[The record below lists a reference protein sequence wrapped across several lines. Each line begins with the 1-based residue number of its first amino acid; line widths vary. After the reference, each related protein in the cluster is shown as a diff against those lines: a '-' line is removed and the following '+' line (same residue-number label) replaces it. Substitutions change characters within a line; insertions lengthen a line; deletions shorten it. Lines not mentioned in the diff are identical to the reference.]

1 MINERKEETGG
12 EPMEKTLAKCI
23 SFVEGN
29 IADKAKLEELYID
42 TIVNAANPTLMGST
56 VGVDGA
62 IHGAIDK
69 LNEKEGYFKE
79 EICKCLHTDVKEKR
93 TRCQRGS
100 AVVTPG
106 YGLCQY
112 VIHVVGAECDGKDS
126 GFRQCSSSMVQTL
139 ESCYEQI
146 VEQIK
151 EHADMVNI
159 AIPIIGSGEYKVPFR
174 TAAKIAV
181 SSVYNAI
188 AEWKRKDP
196 EMFAMSGLQGI
207 YFFVYDS
214 DPQCSKERVQTGNE
228 ILKEYTPVMEKENQI
243 IFQTSWQAHLRSMA
257 EVRNYDRA
265 RGYFSIAGNVRK
277 ALMWIRIPFVPIMWL
292 KDLFGGRNWE
302 KRRQFVEWF
311 TIAKMLISILLCF
324 LVRYEITTGC
334 PAMEKVVFTAIV
346 IYLMSDTITYLLS
359 LIVFADIQG
368 PTANVTRSLIL
379 LLINYT
385 EVTAGMAYLY
395 FAHCGEKIGL
405 KAAVAFGIW
414 SETCEEVD
422 STINYVF
429 QIANGG
435 IKFFFLT
442 IVLGY
447 FSGHMHQKKFRN

>member
-1 MINERKEETGG
+1 MGKS
-12 EPMEKTLAKCI
+12 LAECI
-23 SFVEGN
+23 SFVKRN
-29 IADKAKLEELYID
+29 IADKEELRKQKID
-42 TIVNAANPTLMGST
+42 TIVNAAKPTLMGSA

-69 LNEKEGYFKE
+69 LNGKVGYFKE
-79 EICKCLHTDVKEKR
+79 GICKYLHTDMKEEQI
-93 TRCQRGS
+93 RCQRGN

-106 YGLCQY
+106 YGLCKH
-112 VIHVVGAECDGKDS
+112 VIHVVGAEYDGKDS
-126 GFRQCSSSMVQTL
+126 GFKECSSSMVQTL
-139 ESCYEQI
+139 ESCYERI

-151 EHADMVNI
+151 EHADMKNI
-159 AIPIIGSGEYKVPFR
+159 AVPIIGSGEYKVPFR
-174 TAAKIAV
+174 TAVKIAV

-196 EMFAMSGLQGI
+196 EMFEMSGFQKI
-207 YFFVYDS
+207 CFFVYDP
-214 DPQCSKERVQTGNE
+214 DPQRAKEKEQTGNE
-228 ILKEYTPVMEKENQI
+228 ILEEYTPVMKKENRI
-243 IFQTSWQAHLRSMA
+243 IFQTSWEAHLRSMA
-257 EVRNYDRA
+257 EVTNYDRT
-265 RGYFSIAGNVRK
+265 RGYFSIAGAVRK
-277 ALMWIRIPFVPIMWL
+277 ALMWIRIPFAPLMWL

-311 TIAKMLISILLCF
+311 TIVKMLIPILICL
-324 LVRYEITTGC
+324 LVRYEITGGC
-334 PAMEKVVFTAIV
+334 PVMEKVVFTAII
-346 IYLMSDTITYLLS
+346 IYFMSDTITYLLS

-395 FAHCGEKIGL
+395 FVHCGEKIGF

-422 STINYVF
+422 SAINYVF
-429 QIANGG
+429 RIANGG
-435 IKFFFLT
+435 IKFFFLS